1 MSTREQGDAS
11 PPIQGKSDLVHW
23 IAEGAKPKEKWR
35 IGTEH
40 EKFGFHTDTLTPL
53 PYEGSRGV
61 KALLEEMI
69 RRFGWE
75 PILEG
80 DNIIALKRPKGDPFG
95 GNISLEP
102 GGQFELSGGPLET
115 LHQTCREAD
124 QHLTQVREIGA
135 ALGIGFL
142 GLGSS
147 PKWTLPETPVMPKGR
162 YKIMRNYMPKVGS
175 QGLEMMFR
183 TCTVQVNLDFS
194 SEADMVKKFRTSV
207 ALQPVV
213 TAIFANAP
221 FTEGKPNGFLSL
233 RSEIWRD
240 TDNQRSGMV
249 PFIFE
254 PGMSYERY
262 VDWALDVPMYF
273 FYRDGKYIDMTD
285 TTFRQMLDGRNRN
298 RITGEPTIDDWG
310 DHLTTLF
317 PEARL
322 KKYLEMRGADGGP
335 WRRLYTLPAVWVGLL
350 YDQSALDAAWDLV
363 KDWTAAERQALRDG
377 VPKSALKTP
386 FRGTTVLEIAREV
399 LKISRGGLR
408 ARAKLDGLGSDETNF
423 LDPIDTRLAA
433 GTTAA
438 EDLLERY
445 HKEWGGNIDR
455 IFREYTF

>member
-1 MSTREQGDAS
+1 
-11 PPIQGKSDLVHW
+11 
-23 IAEGAKPKEKWR
+23 
-35 IGTEH
+35 
-40 EKFGFHTDTLTPL
+40 
-53 PYEGSRGV
+53 
-61 KALLEEMI
+61 
-69 RRFGWE
+69 
-75 PILEG
+75 
-80 DNIIALKRPKGDPFG
+80 
-95 GNISLEP
+95 
-102 GGQFELSGGPLET
+102 
-115 LHQTCREAD
+115 
-124 QHLTQVREIGA
+124 
-135 ALGIGFL
+135 
-142 GLGSS
+142 
-147 PKWTLPETPVMPKGR
+147 
-162 YKIMRNYMPKVGS
+162 MRNYMPKVGS

-207 ALQPVV
+207 ALQPIV

-285 TTFRQMLDGRNRN
+285 TTFRQMLDGKNRN
-298 RITGEPTIDDWG
+298 RINGEPTIDDWG

-377 VPKSALKTP
+377 VPKTALKTP
-386 FRGTTVLEIAREV
+386 FRKTTVLEIAREV
-399 LKISRGGLR
+399 LKISRGGLAGARKARWDGFRRDELPRSHRHAAGRR
-408 ARAKLDGLGSDETNF
+408 ARPPRRNCWSAT
-423 LDPIDTRLAA
+423 TRNGAA
-433 GTTAA
+433 ISTASS
-438 EDLLERY
+438 
-445 HKEWGGNIDR
+445 GNIR
-455 IFREYTF
+455 FESSE

>member
-11 PPIQGKSDLVHW
+11 PPIQGRDDLVQW
-23 IAEGAKPKEKWR
+23 IAEGAKPKNTWR

-40 EKFGFHTDTLTPL
+40 EKFGFHTDDLTPL
-53 PYEGSRGV
+53 PYEGPRGIR
-61 KALLEEMI
+61 ALLQEMI
-69 RRFGWE
+69 NRFGWE

-80 DNIIALKRPKGDPFG
+80 GNPIALKRPKGDGIG

-102 GGQFELSGGPLET
+102 GGQFELSGAPLET
-115 LHQTCREAD
+115 LHETCHEAD
-124 QHLTQVREIGA
+124 QHLAQVREIGT

-147 PKWTLPETPVMPKGR
+147 PKWTLRETPVMPKGR
-162 YKIMRNYMPKVGS
+162 YKIMRDYMPKVGS

-207 ALQPVV
+207 ALQPVI
-213 TAIFANAP
+213 TAIFANSP

-249 PFIFE
+249 PFIYE

-262 VDWALDVPMYF
+262 VDYALDIPMYF

-285 TTFRQMLDGRNRN
+285 TTFRQMLDGKNRK

-335 WRRLYTLPAVWVGLL
+335 WRRLTTLPAVWVGLL
-350 YDQSALDAAWDLV
+350 YDQTALDAAWDLV
-363 KDWTAAERQALRDG
+363 KDWTTAERQALRDG
-377 VPKSALKTP
+377 VPRLALKTP
-386 FRGTTVLEIAREV
+386 FRKTTVLEIAREV
-399 LKISRGGLR
+399 MKISRAGLR
-408 ARAKLDGLGSDETNF
+408 ARAKLDGMGSDETNF
-423 LDPIDTRLAA
+423 LDAIDSRMAS
-433 GTTAA
+433 GRTAA
-438 EDLLERY
+438 EELLERY
-445 HKEWGGNIDR
+445 EKEWDGNIDR